1 MPQPSIRPDVVV
13 LFTDVDWHGHL
24 DDPTRPYHRDGRPF
38 THAEHLLLTTITP
51 EEQAA
56 GLAQLRR
63 EADWL
68 RDLDAKRQVFVDL
81 VLKYLAKLPEGSVV
95 DDAIDIMTDEDYAE
109 YERLLPIV
117 TAEDTLEY
125 LAERTED

>member
-1 MPQPSIRPDVVV
+1 MPQTSIRPDVVV
-13 LFTDVDWHGHL
+13 LFTDVDWYGHL
-24 DDPTRPYHRDGRPF
+24 DDPQRPYHRDGRPF
-38 THAEHLLLTTITP
+38 TRAEHLLLNTITP

-68 RDLDAKRQVFVDL
+68 RDVDAKRQVFIDL

-95 DDAIDIMTDEDYAE
+95 SDAVAIMTDQDYAE

-125 LAERTED
+125 LAEHAED

>member
-13 LFTDVDWHGHL
+13 LFTDVDWYGHL

-38 THAEHLLLTTITP
+38 TIAEHLLLTTVTP
-51 EEQAA
+51 EEEAA

-68 RDLDAKRQVFVDL
+68 REIDAKRQVFVDL
-81 VLKYLAKLPEGSVV
+81 LLKYFAMLPEDSVV
-95 DDAIDIMTDEDYAE
+95 PDAVAIMTDEDYAE

-125 LAERTED
+125 WAEHAED